1 MMFIKESKE
10 FLAKE
15 VYVDSDGHFAIEHGT
30 DTVFIDKEQALELA
44 KLLAFYAV
52 SGRLPE

>member
-1 MMFIKESKE
+1 MLIKESKQ

-15 VYVDSDGHFAIEHGT
+15 VHIDRDGHFAIEHGT
-30 DTVFIDKEQALELA
+30 DTVYVDQEQALELA

>member
-1 MMFIKESKE
+1 MMFLKESAE

-15 VYVDSDGHFAIEHGT
+15 VRIDRDGHFAIEHGT
-30 DTVFIDKEQALELA
+30 DTVFVDKEQALELA
-44 KLLAFYAV
+44 KLLAFFAV

>member
-1 MMFIKESKE
+1 MKIKESTE

-15 VYVDSDGHFAIEHGT
+15 VYVDSDGHFAIEHGE
-30 DTVFIDKEQALELA
+30 DTVFVDKEQALELA

-52 SGRLPE
+52 CRRLPE